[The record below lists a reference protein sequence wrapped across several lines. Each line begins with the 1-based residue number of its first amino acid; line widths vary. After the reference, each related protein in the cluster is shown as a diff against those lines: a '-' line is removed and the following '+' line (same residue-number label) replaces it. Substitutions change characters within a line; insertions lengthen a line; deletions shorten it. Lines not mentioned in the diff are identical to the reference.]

1 MAAPQAPDMQAV
13 LSGLVGSSI
22 RTMTGRENRLLRV
35 SGNTVWVATGRS
47 PEGKPVDISEVQD
60 AADRLFRHG
69 EIEISVPSVGYRSAF
84 VGAALSSLPGTAAE
98 LRPRRIRLVGRRA
111 G

>member
-22 RTMTGRENRLLRV
+22 RTMTGRENQILSV
-35 SGNTVWVATGRS
+35 SGDTVLVATGKS
-47 PEGKPVDISEVQD
+47 PQGQPVDIREVQD
-60 AADRLFRHG
+60 AANRLFREG
-69 EIEISVPSVGYRSAF
+69 EIEISVPSVGFRSAF
-84 VGAALSSLPGTAAE
+84 VGAALSMLPGTIAE
-98 LRPRRIRLVGRRA
+98 TRPRRIRLVGPLR